1 MNGLARFRPAP
12 LPTLA
17 AALLFPA
24 LVWLGFWQLDRAG
37 EKRALSSAFEQASGR
52 PLELQEATA
61 EDLYRRVRVSGRYD
75 SERQFLIDNMVHQG
89 RNGFYVLTPLTPAGG
104 GSTLL
109 VNRGWVPQD
118 PARRQLPEI
127 AVAQTPRELG
137 GRVGRLPAAGLRLG
151 ETRAGAVS
159 WPSVR
164 QFPEIAELEQAL
176 GTKLRPWVLLLDP
189 AAPGGYLREWRPPA
203 LGPERHL
210 GYALQWFALAATLLV
225 IWIVLTWKRSA
236 RERRHP
242 ID

>member
-17 AALLFPA
+17 AALLFPV
-24 LVWLGFWQLDRAG
+24 LVWLGLWQLDRAG
-37 EKRALSSAFEQASGR
+37 EKRALSSAFERGAGT
-52 PLELQEATA
+52 PLALEEAA
-61 EDLYRRVRVSGRYD
+61 AADLYRRVRAGGRYD

-89 RNGFYVLTPLTPAGG
+89 RNGFYVLTPLAPAGG
-104 GSTLL
+104 GPALL

-118 PARRQLPEI
+118 PARRRLPEV
-127 AVAQTPRELG
+127 AVAETPRELD
-137 GRVGRLPAAGLRLG
+137 GRVGKLPAAGLRLG
-151 ETRAGAVS
+151 EAQREAAS
-159 WPSVR
+159 WPNVR
-164 QFPEIAELEQAL
+164 QFPEISELEQAL

-189 AAPGGYLREWRPPA
+189 AAPDGYLREWRPPA